1 MRSEVKKMT
10 KLVIGLE
17 AVFFPSIVTTIIP
30 VALRGYASEKIVQ
43 NTSSVTDFCI
53 I

>member
-1 MRSEVKKMT
+1 MT

-17 AVFFPSIVTTIIP
+17 AVFFFFFSIVTTIIP
-30 VALRGYASEKIVQ
+30 VALRSYASEKIVQ
-43 NTSSVTDFCI
+43 NTSSATDFCI